1 MAGRT
6 IALTVPR
13 VNPSKTDKTHPTG
26 RFRRNILSPHVFD
39 LPAYSE
45 DGTKKPPGKMPGGW
59 LCNNRDQSFFQA
71 GSSVADTSV

>member
-45 DGTKKPPGKMPGGW
+45 DGTKKPPGKMPGGGYVIIEISPFS
-59 LCNNRDQSFFQA
+59 RPDRA
-71 GSSVADTSV
+71 